1 MMNFRE
7 LREESGYQTK
17 YDLAKALGVPITA
30 VNRWEVGITTP
41 KGDDLY
47 NLVKVL
53 GVPTKR
59 VAHICAD
66 TVREHYGN
74 KKL

>member
-1 MMNFRE
+1 MTFKE
-7 LREESGYQTK
+7 LREESGYHTQ

-30 VNRWEVGITTP
+30 VSKWEIGITAP

-53 GVPTKR
+53 GVPTRR

-66 TVREHYGN
+66 TVRNYHEY
-74 KKL
+74 KKKF